1 MKSVIAQQFQ
11 KKANIYVCFVL
22 KQGEYSLRASDEWL
36 KFGRVARDDVGK
48 RKRKR
53 LCEFAGLV
61 LELFPPPPPP
71 RPAAELQRTLVG
83 TSPLYARSY
92 RSVYTRTSTAVCSPS
107 GPRSNWMA
115 CCSASEA
122 PLVYAASGTRKVA
135 VRCTPD

>member
-61 LELFPPPPPP
+61 LELFPPPAAPTP
-71 RPAAELQRTLVG
+71 RGRAPTHVGWYLTPLRPFVQERVHSHVDRRLQPIRPTQQLDGLLLRQRGAARVCRVG
-83 TSPLYARSY
+83 HEEGGGALHA
-92 RSVYTRTSTAVCSPS
+92 
-107 GPRSNWMA
+107 
-115 CCSASEA
+115 
-122 PLVYAASGTRKVA
+122 
-135 VRCTPD
+135 